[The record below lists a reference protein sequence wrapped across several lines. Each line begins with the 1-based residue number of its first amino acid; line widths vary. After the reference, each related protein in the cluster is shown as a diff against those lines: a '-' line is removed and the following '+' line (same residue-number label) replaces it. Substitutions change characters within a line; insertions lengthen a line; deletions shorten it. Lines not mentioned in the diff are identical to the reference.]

1 MDRRI
6 FFMNWFTR
14 RLKGWRTV
22 IANLLMALM
31 PVLELTEITQ
41 VLPSAWLPWY
51 ALAMALMNMGL
62 RAITT
67 SPMGQNQ

>member
-1 MDRRI
+1 
-6 FFMNWFTR
+6 
-14 RLKGWRTV
+14 
-22 IANLLMALM
+22 M

-41 VLPSAWLPWY
+41 VMPSAWLPWY